1 MSNAEGI
8 FGSGSGRSGHDPVTG
23 ILIAMRDAW
32 LAGIGLTGN
41 ARGQSMAGGNPGA
54 AFTAATLL
62 APMVGV
68 LGAMADLAAANRQR
82 FDQPGAGP
90 AAHSPP
96 GGQHD
101 PVAADFLLPMG
112 QAMMIAAN
120 RSISYWLGLAQI
132 FESHQV
138 TLSQATGGEAIDG
151 SVGGSERLVRA
162 DALRALLREVGD
174 LATREARILQNELS
188 ALDDNLAQTFQQ
200 PELSGSY
207 RRRWRS
213 KV

>member
-32 LAGIGLTGN
+32 LAGIGLKEN
-41 ARGQSMAGGNPGA
+41 ASGQSMAGGNPGA
-54 AFTAATLL
+54 ALPAATLL
-62 APMVGV
+62 GPMIGV

-82 FDQPGAGP
+82 FDQPSAGA
-90 AAHSPP
+90 ATHS

-101 PVAADFLLPMG
+101 PIAADFLLPVG

-120 RSISYWLGLAQI
+120 RSVSYWFGLAQI
-132 FESHQV
+132 FESHQARLAQV
-138 TLSQATGGEAIDG
+138 VGVEAIDG
-151 SVGGSERLVRA
+151 SVAGSERLFAA
-162 DALRALLREVGD
+162 DELRALLREVGD

-188 ALDDNLAQTFQQ
+188 ALDENLAQTFQQ

-207 RRRWRS
+207 RRRCRS

>member
-32 LAGIGLTGN
+32 LAGIGLKEN
-41 ARGQSMAGGNPGA
+41 ASGQSMAGGNPGA
-54 AFTAATLL
+54 ALPAATLL
-62 APMVGV
+62 GPMIGV

-82 FDQPGAGP
+82 FDQPSAGA
-90 AAHSPP
+90 ATHS

-101 PVAADFLLPMG
+101 PIAADFLLPVG

-120 RSISYWLGLAQI
+120 RSVSYWFGLAQI
-132 FESHQV
+132 FESHQARLAQV
-138 TLSQATGGEAIDG
+138 VGVEAIDG
-151 SVGGSERLVRA
+151 SVAGSERLIAA
-162 DALRALLREVGD
+162 DELRALLREVGD

-188 ALDDNLAQTFQQ
+188 ALDENLAQTFQQ

>member
-1 MSNAEGI
+1 MSNAEGS
-8 FGSGSGRSGHDPVTG
+8 FGSGSGRSRHDPVTG
-23 ILIAMRDAW
+23 IFIAMRDAW
-32 LAGIGLTGN
+32 LAGIALKEN
-41 ARGQSMAGGNPGA
+41 LSGQSMAGGNPGA
-54 AFTAATLL
+54 ASPAATLL
-62 APMVGV
+62 GPMIGV
-68 LGAMADLAAANRQR
+68 LGAMADLAAANCRR
-82 FDQPGAGP
+82 FERPSAGP

-96 GGQHD
+96 GGRDD

-120 RSISYWLGLAQI
+120 RSVSYWLGLAQI
-132 FESHQV
+132 FESHQARLAQV
-138 TLSQATGGEAIDG
+138 VGVEAIDG
-151 SVGGSERLVRA
+151 SVAGSERLVTA
-162 DALRALLREVGD
+162 DELRALLREVGD

-188 ALDDNLAQTFQQ
+188 ILDESLAQTFQQ